1 MQNLLLSL
9 IVFFSFIDASLASG
23 SYVGNG
29 GDTILCKSSPENNFQ
44 GHYTL
49 DYLLEFRE
57 TNLGPLEIT
66 DFSETIDRLNL
77 FLGQKYPELLTH
89 FNQFMEAVRGNQVKH
104 GRHWLEEESKLIDIE
119 DENIQKLIPANC
131 LDEKNGEYRLKLHQ
145 TVIRESIKDPIIYHY
160 DKKILEELE
169 AKNPLQYSFFIVH
182 EWLWDLTRDVRSVRS
197 LNWLFHSEELHK
209 MSRSELSKM
218 FDRFDVFK
226 VKLNFCERSTQIK
239 NLLNQACES
248 VDLNTLAEVMS
259 INFTKSLKTPF
270 RMGDFFGFGRV
281 INMSMSRLNLNTSD
295 LLPRIFYPLYTLKSL
310 DLSHNKID
318 NLSEEVTVDLMNLKN
333 LDLSHNPLKTIP
345 NSMLKLKKLETLTMT
360 LCESILSEEKEVN
373 NLPSGLSNLVLISLN
388 SDSRKIEEV
397 LKLLKKLRPQLNVSV
412 KK

>member
-1 MQNLLLSL
+1 MQNLLLSF

-66 DFSETIDRLNL
+66 TFSQTLDRLNL
-77 FLGQKYPELLTH
+77 FLGMKYPELLTH
-89 FNQFMEAVRGNQVKH
+89 FNQFMEGVRDNQVKH
-104 GRHWLEEESKLIDIE
+104 GRHWVEEESKLIDIE
-119 DENIQKLIPANC
+119 DENIQKLIPVNC
-131 LDEKNGEYRLKLHQ
+131 LEEKNGEYRLKLHQ
-145 TVIRESIKDPIIYHY
+145 TVIREAIKDPIIYHY

-182 EWLWDLTRDVRSVRS
+182 EWLWDLTRDVRTVRT

-209 MSRSELSKM
+209 MTRSELSMM
-218 FDRFDVFK
+218 FDRFDIFK

-239 NLLNQACES
+239 NLFLQACED
-248 VDLNTLAEVMS
+248 VDLISLAELKS

-270 RMGDFFGFGRV
+270 RMGDFYGFGRV
-281 INMSMSRLNLNTSD
+281 ENLSMSGLNLNASD
-295 LLPRIFYPLYTLKSL
+295 LLPRIFYPLYTLKTL
-310 DLSHNKID
+310 NLSHNKLD
-318 NLSEEVTVDLMNLKN
+318 TLSDEVTLDLMNLKK
-333 LDLSHNPLKTIP
+333 LDLSHNPLKAIP
-345 NSMLKLKKLETLTMT
+345 NSLLKLKKLETLTMT
-360 LCESILSEEKEVN
+360 LRESLLAEEKDVN
-373 NLPSGLSNLVLISLN
+373 NLPPGLTNLILINVKSESNKV
-388 SDSRKIEEV
+388 EEV
-397 LKLLKKLRPQLNVSV
+397 LNLLKKFRPQLIVSV
-412 KK
+412 IK

>member
-1 MQNLLLSL
+1 MQNLLLSF
-9 IVFFSFIDASLASG
+9 IVFFSLIDASLASG

-57 TNLGPLEIT
+57 TNLGPLEIK
-66 DFSETIDRLNL
+66 DFSQTIDRLNL

-89 FNQFMEAVRGNQVKH
+89 FNQFMEAVKTKQAMH
-104 GRHWLEEESKLIDIE
+104 GRLWLEEDSRLIDIE
-119 DENIQKLIPANC
+119 DENIQKLIPINC

-209 MSRSELSKM
+209 MTRSELSMM

-226 VKLNFCERSTQIK
+226 VKLNFCERSTQVK
-239 NLLNQACES
+239 NQFNQACES
-248 VDLNTLAEVMS
+248 VDLQTLAGVKS
-259 INFTKSLKTPF
+259 LHFTKSLITPF
-270 RMGDFFGFGRV
+270 RMGDFYGFGRV
-281 INMSMSRLNLNTSD
+281 ENLSMSRLNLKTSD

-310 DLSHNKID
+310 DLSHNKLE

-345 NSMLKLKKLETLTMT
+345 NAMLKLKKLESLSMT
-360 LCESILSEEKEVN
+360 LHESILSEEKEVN
-373 NLPSGLSNLVLISLN
+373 NLPAGLSQLILINMN
-388 SDSRKIEEV
+388 SESRKVEEV
-397 LKLLKKLRPQLNVSV
+397 LKLLKKLRPQLNVTV
-412 KK
+412 K

>member
-239 NLLNQACES
+239 NLLNRACES